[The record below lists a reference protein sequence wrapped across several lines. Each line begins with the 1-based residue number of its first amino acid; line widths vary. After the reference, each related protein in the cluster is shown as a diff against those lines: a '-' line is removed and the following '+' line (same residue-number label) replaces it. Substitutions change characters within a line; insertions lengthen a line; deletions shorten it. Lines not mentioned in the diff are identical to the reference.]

1 MTDVLSSAED
11 RGCGAASIGAL
22 RPQLVPNQPVERE
35 ASPHGGRRP
44 STGGFHGREAN
55 PATESAA
62 RGRGAEALPR
72 ERPIERTI
80 ERDRSDRI
88 AEIELMRAVANH
100 EPKAEAELVRRII
113 GLVRARARVLTRSKS
128 DADDAAQSSI
138 VEIRRSA
145 PNYRGEGSLAG
156 WCERITVRTTLRLQR
171 RQARVVAP
179 IDGAVN
185 PDDVGGTTPEPNL
198 SEMIPGG
205 EVERYLL
212 ELSDDRHKALIL
224 RHVLGHSVD
233 EIAEQ
238 TGVSPNTV
246 KDRLRMARK
255 QVRQAIRKC
264 EMIASVKRGHR

>member
-1 MTDVLSSAED
+1 MKDVLSPAED

-22 RPQLVPNQPVERE
+22 RPQLVPNP
-35 ASPHGGRRP
+35 
-44 STGGFHGREAN
+44 
-55 PATESAA
+55 PAQAP
-62 RGRGAEALPR
+62 PR
-72 ERPIERTI
+72 ERAIERL
-80 ERDRSDRI
+80 DRVG
-88 AEIELMRAVANH
+88 EVELMRAVAEH
-100 EPKAEAELVRRII
+100 DPKAEAELVRRII
-113 GLVRARARVLTRSKS
+113 ALVRSRARVLTRSKA

-138 VEIRRSA
+138 VEILRSA

-179 IDGAVN
+179 IDDAIN
-185 PDDVGGTTPEPNL
+185 PDDVSATAPEPNL
-198 SEMIPGG
+198 SETIPGG
-205 EVERYLL
+205 EVEGYLL
-212 ELSDDRHKALIL
+212 ELSDDRHKALVL

-255 QVRQAIRKC
+255 QVRQSIRQR
-264 EMIASVKRGHR
+264 EVIAAAKRRLP